1 MLFRWIALI
10 LVVRH
15 LQCLHQL
22 VAGIARHDDLVYEAT
37 LGSAVRVGELAFVLL
52 DNLLLLFG
60 RGLTVEDV
68 HRTLGTHHVVYIPV
82 LVTFSGLN
90 DVVYNDFHIGK
101 NASAIIVAGCA
112 VKNNA
117 GKTSRHQGIHR
128 FYLEE
133 NASVSYLEKHYGEGH
148 GHGGRILDPVTE
160 MHLGPNSTMDMDTV
174 QIEGVTDTVRY
185 TTADLSDGATLTI
198 SEKIMTSQNQTAKT
212 EFTINLNGKNSSTH
226 VVSRSIAADHS
237 HQQFFSHLNGYNECY
252 GHVEC
257 DGILKDQGIVDASPE
272 VNARH
277 VDARLVH
284 EAAIGKIAGD
294 QLTKLMSLGLTAK
307 EAEKAIIDGFLK

>member
-1 MLFRWIALI
+1 MTGTDQTLLDEITDTKITDNAAYNIRKNGKVLKRKVTEDVSIESKADGS
-10 LVVRH
+10 
-15 LQCLHQL
+15 
-22 VAGIARHDDLVYEAT
+22 GIDIYVKENARH
-37 LGSAVRVGELAFVLL
+37 AF
-52 DNLLLLFG
+52 
-60 RGLTVEDV
+60 
-68 HRTLGTHHVVYIPV
+68 VYIPV

-212 EFTINLNGKNSSTH
+212 EFTINLDGKNSSTH

-237 HQQFFSHLNGYNECY
+237 HQQFISHLNGYNECY

>member
-1 MLFRWIALI
+1 
-10 LVVRH
+10 
-15 LQCLHQL
+15 
-22 VAGIARHDDLVYEAT
+22 
-37 LGSAVRVGELAFVLL
+37 
-52 DNLLLLFG
+52 
-60 RGLTVEDV
+60 
-68 HRTLGTHHVVYIPV
+68 
-82 LVTFSGLN
+82 
-90 DVVYNDFHIGK
+90 
-101 NASAIIVAGCA
+101 
-112 VKNNA
+112 
-117 GKTSRHQGIHR
+117 
-128 FYLEE
+128 
-133 NASVSYLEKHYGEGH
+133 
-148 GHGGRILDPVTE
+148 

-237 HQQFFSHLNGYNECY
+237 HQQFISHLNGYNECY

>member
-1 MLFRWIALI
+1 MTVTDQALLNKITDEKITDNIAYNI
-10 LVVRH
+10 RKNGKVMQRKVTDE
-15 LQCLHQL
+15 
-22 VAGIARHDDLVYEAT
+22 VSIESKVDGSGIDIYIKENARN
-37 LGSAVRVGELAFVLL
+37 AF
-52 DNLLLLFG
+52 
-60 RGLTVEDV
+60 
-68 HRTLGTHHVVYIPV
+68 VYIPV

-128 FYLEE
+128 FFLEE
-133 NASVSYLEKHYGEGH
+133 NAKVNYLEKHYGEGH

-160 MHLGPNSTMDMDTV
+160 MHLGINSSMNMDTV

-185 TTADLSDGATLTI
+185 TTADLADGATLTI
-198 SEKIMTSQNQTAKT
+198 SEKIMTSQNQKAKT
-212 EFTINLNGKNSSTH
+212 EFTINLNGKKSSTH
-226 VVSRSIAADHS
+226 VVSRSIATDNS
-237 HQQFFSHLNGYNECY
+237 HQQFISHLNGYNDCY

-257 DGILKDQGIVDASPE
+257 DGILKDKGIVDASPE
-272 VNARH
+272 VNAKH

-284 EAAIGKIAGD
+284 EATIGKIAGD
-294 QLTKLMSLGLTAK
+294 QLVKLMSLGLTSK
-307 EAEKAIIDGFLK
+307 EAEKAIIEGFLK

>member
-1 MLFRWIALI
+1 MTGTDQTLLDEITDTKITDTAAYNIRKNGKVLKRKVTEDVSIESKADGS
-10 LVVRH
+10 
-15 LQCLHQL
+15 
-22 VAGIARHDDLVYEAT
+22 GIDIYVKENARH
-37 LGSAVRVGELAFVLL
+37 AF
-52 DNLLLLFG
+52 
-60 RGLTVEDV
+60 
-68 HRTLGTHHVVYIPV
+68 VYIPV

-174 QIEGVTDTVRY
+174 QI
-185 TTADLSDGATLTI
+185 
-198 SEKIMTSQNQTAKT
+198 
-212 EFTINLNGKNSSTH
+212 
-226 VVSRSIAADHS
+226 
-237 HQQFFSHLNGYNECY
+237 
-252 GHVEC
+252 
-257 DGILKDQGIVDASPE
+257 
-272 VNARH
+272 
-277 VDARLVH
+277 
-284 EAAIGKIAGD
+284 
-294 QLTKLMSLGLTAK
+294 
-307 EAEKAIIDGFLK
+307 